1 MDRILDEQNIFHYGK
16 LDLVDDTTLNAYSDA
31 LVILQSNTERKH
43 EQIRVLPF
51 NTANTDKELLP
62 FTEKRNF
69 FNRVTFGKGD
79 TKEITPENFTVLATH
94 VSDFFTPKNG
104 LADEI
109 VEFNDGFNN
118 GMVTGFENNY
128 TGFFGAHFVDL
139 DKETMVDL
147 RTGLGIS

>member
-1 MDRILDEQNIFHYGK
+1 MYRILDEQNIFHYGK
-16 LDLVDDTTLNAYSDA
+16 LDLVDDAILNTYSDA

-43 EQIRVLPF
+43 EQIRILPF
-51 NTANTDKELLP
+51 NAANTDKESLP
-62 FTEKRNF
+62 FVEKRNF

-94 VSDFFTPKNG
+94 VTDFFTPRNG

-109 VEFNDGFNN
+109 ADFNDGFNN

-128 TGFFGAHFVDL
+128 VGFFSSHFVDL
-139 DKETMVDL
+139 DKATLSDL